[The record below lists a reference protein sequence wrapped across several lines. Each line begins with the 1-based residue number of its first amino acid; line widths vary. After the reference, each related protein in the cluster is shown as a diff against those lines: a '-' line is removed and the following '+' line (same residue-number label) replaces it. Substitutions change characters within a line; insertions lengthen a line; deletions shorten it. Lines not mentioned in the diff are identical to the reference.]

1 MLKVSSVCSVGSF
14 SLWLL
19 CPHFGSKSLCHI
31 LSVIILPRFTQ
42 EWTIH
47 PRLCSCHPSRALT
60 NGSWPLLKPSPYP
73 AWSLTGHLYII
84 LFQGFASMWSSLD
97 FLRARWLRV
106 VLSGFGFFSCCA
118 DFNIW
123 DCPLLRNQHRLRD
136 FINAKI
142 QLISKHIFLKHNTI
156 RTWYLPV
163 PVSPPQS
170 HTLWTN
176 IVRSILSG

>member
-106 VLSGFGFFSCCA
+106 V
-118 DFNIW
+118 W
-123 DCPLLRNQHRLRD
+123 LLMWWLKVSTVIIPGSKVEGVGWSRWLRD
-136 FINAKI
+136 KESACQCRRHRRCGFCPCVGKI
-142 QLISKHIFLKHNTI
+142 PRRRN
-156 RTWYLPV
+156 W
-163 PVSPPQS
+163 
-170 HTLWTN
+170 
-176 IVRSILSG
+176 